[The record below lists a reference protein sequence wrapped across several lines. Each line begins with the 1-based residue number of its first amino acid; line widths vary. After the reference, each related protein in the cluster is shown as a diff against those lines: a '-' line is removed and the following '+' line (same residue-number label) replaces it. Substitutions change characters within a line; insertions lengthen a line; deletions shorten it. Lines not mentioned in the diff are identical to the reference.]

1 MVRIGRYSDYT
12 VSDYGVLYA
21 LRSTVYSTV
30 YPRTTRVI
38 GIRISAPGA
47 WWPSHP
53 RDPAGRAV
61 ERRWVCVTECVSYL
75 VIAPC
80 RARADSCCLVL
91 PCRLPRLPAQVGAQL
106 AEQLGAARG
115 HAQPTHLAVVALG

>member
-1 MVRIGRYSDYT
+1 MR
-12 VSDYGVLYA
+12 
-21 LRSTVYSTV
+21 
-30 YPRTTRVI
+30 
-38 GIRISAPGA
+38 
-47 WWPSHP
+47 
-53 RDPAGRAV
+53 
-61 ERRWVCVTECVSYL
+61 YL

-115 HAQPTHLAVVALG
+115 HAQPTHLPVVALGRVRVRVRVRARARARARARVGADLGGRDAMLTHAHEVTTLVLLLASVRLVRVRVRVRVRVSIRG